1 MLETNRIYN
10 TDCIAGMQAI
20 EDKSI
25 DMILCD
31 LPYGVTSCRWDS
43 VLPFDQLWKQYERI
57 IKDNG
62 AIVLTAIQPFTTAL
76 IQSNRKLFRYCW
88 YWHKNCPTGFALAK
102 KQPMRCIEDVVVFY
116 KKPPVYHPQGL
127 IRLDN
132 PKYHKGSGKKNGE
145 VYSHGLA
152 SDYVTEYIN
161 YPRNLLEV
169 PCERGLHPTQKPV
182 SLFEYLIRT
191 YDLPLKRIPPSA
203 PTPMRASLCS
213 ITAWAAAPRRWPASA
228 AAAITSGLNW
238 MQSTMRLPAGGSRMS
253 LLTGFRYF
261 LTPPGVRVVQRREN
275 FPAASAK
282 KQGNKVTNQRI
293 RILRVHEM

>member
-10 TDCIAGMQAI
+10 TDCLAGMQVI

-43 VLPFDQLWKQYERI
+43 VLPFDQLWAQYERI

-88 YWHKNCPTGFALAK
+88 YWHKNCPTGFTNAK

-116 KKPPVYHPQGL
+116 KKPPFYSD
-127 IRLDN
+127 R
-132 PKYHKGSGKKNGE
+132 KNGE
-145 VYSHGLA
+145 VYSHGLT

-161 YPRNLLEV
+161 YPRNLLDI

-182 SLFEYLIRT
+182 ALFEYLIRT
-191 YDLPLKRIPPSA
+191 YTDEGALVLDNCMGSGTTAVACIRSGRNYIGFELDKGYCAVAQKRI
-203 PTPMRASLCS
+203 L
-213 ITAWAAAPRRWPASA
+213 
-228 AAAITSGLNW
+228 
-238 MQSTMRLPAGGSRMS
+238 Q
-253 LLTGFRYF
+253 
-261 LTPPGVRVVQRREN
+261 E
-275 FPAASAK
+275 
-282 KQGNKVTNQRI
+282 
-293 RILRVHEM
+293 E